1 MNNNVGEFLT
11 TQQDIKNLLL
21 SIMEPILPKV
31 TKFDTNHIG
40 YRYFNA
46 DGSSFGCSTNP
57 KWYSINKTKEFFENQ
72 RLFLE
77 E

>member
-40 YRYFNA
+40 YMIF
-46 DGSSFGCSTNP
+46 
-57 KWYSINKTKEFFENQ
+57 
-72 RLFLE
+72 
-77 E
+77 